1 MSVQEWVYLFSSYL
15 EFNTHV
21 HLLIDIFLWDLI
33 HMYVS
38 TWPRW
43 IHMIEGRLFKVLFFF
58 FHQISRFSR
67 QSAYCSQH
75 TSDLLFV
82 LCVRVCLGLKE
93 GQGRMESSY
102 TRLKRIREWR
112 KEKGQKAEGSIS
124 ELTKRTAEWSFI
136 LLQRGECMTSLL
148 YMTQIEKQ
156 RTLTSLGEHKNQVRR
171 AG

>member
-1 MSVQEWVYLFSSYL
+1 M
-15 EFNTHV
+15 FNTHV
-21 HLLIDIFLWDLI
+21 HLLIDIFIWDLI

-38 TWPRW
+38 IWPRW
-43 IHMIEGRLFKVLFFF
+43 IHMIGGRLFKFLFFF

-93 GQGRMESSY
+93 GQASMESSY

-148 YMTQIEKQ
+148 YVTQIEKQ
-156 RTLTSLGEHKNQVRR
+156 RTLTSLGECKNQVRR